1 MSAVLINAFLC
12 PVCVQGRYCPTTCGV
27 ADYMLRYLPNVNR
40 DLDSMQRDLETIAN
54 LTQGADETV
63 VYMKDSVTSAQKSG
77 GPGLSAVCFG
87 VITSKYFKY
96 CCQVMSDFFF
106 LFFFYVRHTLQK
118 VIKHSG

>member
-1 MSAVLINAFLC
+1 MLFLC

-63 VYMKDSVTSAQKSG
+63 VYMKDSVTSAQKSA
-77 GPGLSAVCFG
+77 GPGLSAV
-87 VITSKYFKY
+87 
-96 CCQVMSDFFF
+96 
-106 LFFFYVRHTLQK
+106 
-118 VIKHSG
+118 